1 MLLERAA
8 AKQAGLPTRSPL
20 NQRGGA
26 GMPDACH
33 TAQSAA
39 SAGPALV
46 GLPSNANLLQ
56 CDNLNDL
63 RVGILGLGG

>member
-1 MLLERAA
+1 MAPA
-8 AKQAGLPTRSPL
+8 LPTLSPV
-20 NQRGGA
+20 
-26 GMPDACH
+26 
-33 TAQSAA
+33 TA